1 MGYVAVEAGEELIER
16 AADLFEKQRL
26 DAETEPL
33 SVDAIDGQL
42 DRLTAQ
48 AAGEGGVYAPRL
60 AALAVKQAQGDA
72 VEAAFLLRAYRSTL
86 ERWGATE
93 TVATDEAFTI
103 RRVSPA
109 YKDVPG
115 GQVLGPT
122 KDYTRRLLDFEL
134 DGESDPDD
142 PTADWDLPD
151 GAGGSVDGDDEADGT
166 GTAEGGELG
175 RLADTLATLRERGL
189 VPEPAPPEGDDGWD
203 EPADTTRESVTQPP
217 GRDEVLQELARGETG
232 AVTALGYSAL
242 RGYGQV
248 HPTLAEVR
256 VAALPVAIEHP
267 YTGERVR
274 VTDCE
279 VTECE
284 AVVPAYEDRDDAE
297 FALGYGL
304 TFGRNERKAIA
315 ASVLDAGI
323 QFDGTEAP
331 AEDPE
336 FVLDVVDGMDA
347 FGFIEHLK
355 LPHYV
360 TFQSIL
366 DRIESARADG
376 PGGDRDGEGDRDGDR
391 DESGDDD
398 GDDGAVGT
406 PDAPDGGPDPDR
418 TDGPGRSEDPGLDGR
433 DARESADHD
442 RAAAESGGDGSD

>member
-26 DAETEPL
+26 DGETEPL

-86 ERWGATE
+86 ERWGAAE
-93 TVATDEAFTI
+93 TVATDEAFTL

-115 GQVLGPT
+115 GQILGAT
-122 KDYTRRLLDFEL
+122 KDYTRRLLDFDL
-134 DGESDPDD
+134 DGETAPTD
-142 PTADWDLPD
+142 PTADWDLPEGD
-151 GAGGSVDGDDEADGT
+151 GRDRNAADGGADGT
-166 GTAEGGELG
+166 GSAGEEPFG
-175 RLADTLATLRERGL
+175 RLADTLETLRERGL
-189 VPEPAPPEGDDGWD
+189 VPEPAPPDGDDDGDGDGEWD

-256 VAALPVAIEHP
+256 VAALPVPIDHP

-323 QFDGTEAP
+323 QFDGAEAP

-336 FVLDVVDGMDA
+336 FVLDVIDGMDA

-366 DRIESARADG
+366 DRIESARAAG
-376 PGGDRDGEGDRDGDR
+376 AA
-391 DESGDDD
+391 DE
-398 GDDGAVGT
+398 
-406 PDAPDGGPDPDR
+406 
-418 TDGPGRSEDPGLDGR
+418 TDQVATDGR
-433 DARESADHD
+433 DAPADGATGTD
-442 RAAAESGGDGSD
+442 RAAEADPSETVEGDASDPPAGDGPAAESGGETGD